1 MFDAPCKQ
9 LLNLPNKFAGRNDPQ
24 LLHPEKARARAAR
37 ANVVRFMNL
46 FSFTKSHQVRSK
58 RCFDVQLYAN
68 TPSVQIKLQ
77 IFSTIRKL
85 FLTPRRKAG
94 VRVCRAKGLYRP
106 LNHSNYTVEINR
118 PTELPHPRPI
128 FCRLAQGNP
137 VQTRPLSTLRL
148 HSHTTTCY
156 MLTRLLI
163 ALCATLLLPAERIF
177 AQSDLP
183 VCEPTQQLGEVWEL
197 STRHY
202 PDRFRCL
209 PPGSPPIRPYKHST
223 SQGWE
228 LDSIE
233 NAFVDDGRL
242 TILYVHGNFMER
254 NNARDRVLIIN
265 RYLQAKA
272 KEPYRLM
279 MLSWPSEREP
289 HPLRDVY
296 ENAESAESQALVVA
310 QILERLGN
318 QSRVSILGF
327 SFGARAV
334 TGGLHFAAGGSV
346 PGFSSPLLYP
356 ASNQLSNY
364 RVALVAP
371 AVDRN
376 WIAQGGK
383 HALALDRVDGLIN
396 LYNSRDPIL
405 RRFRFIDRLSSP
417 VAAGFAGFLGAQGL
431 ETVGAPRATQP
442 LNTSK
447 RIEQYDCGGLIG
459 TTHSERSYYG
469 ECPYFGKVVDHL
481 LWNSAPIA
489 NDVNAISNHD

>member
-1 MFDAPCKQ
+1 VYTRQ
-9 LLNLPNKFAGRNDPQ
+9 LLTY
-24 LLHPEKARARAAR
+24 LLHCQRNTSYTLP
-37 ANVVRFMNL
+37 
-46 FSFTKSHQVRSK
+46 SF
-58 RCFDVQLYAN
+58 L
-68 TPSVQIKLQ
+68 
-77 IFSTIRKL
+77 
-85 FLTPRRKAG
+85 
-94 VRVCRAKGLYRP
+94 
-106 LNHSNYTVEINR
+106 
-118 PTELPHPRPI
+118 
-128 FCRLAQGNP
+128 LAIG
-137 VQTRPLSTLRL
+137 
-148 HSHTTTCY
+148 
-156 MLTRLLI
+156 I
-163 ALCATLLLPAERIF
+163 ALLLPVERTF
-177 AQSDLP
+177 SQSDSL
-183 VCEPTQQLGEVWEL
+183 VCPPTQQLGEVWEL

-209 PPGSPPIRPYKHST
+209 PPGSIPIRPFKHSPG
-223 SQGWE
+223 QGWE
-228 LDSIE
+228 LDSLE
-233 NAFVDDGRL
+233 NALVDDGRL

-334 TGGLHFAAGGSV
+334 TGGLHFASGGSV
-346 PGFSSPLLYP
+346 PGFSSPLQYP

-376 WIAQGGK
+376 WIAPGGR
-383 HALALDRVDGLIN
+383 HSFALDRVDGLIN

-405 RRFRFIDRLSSP
+405 RRFRFLDRLSSP
-417 VAAGFAGFLGAQGL
+417 VAAGFAGFLGAQNL

-481 LWNSAPIA
+481 LWNSTPIA

>member
-1 MFDAPCKQ
+1 
-9 LLNLPNKFAGRNDPQ
+9 
-24 LLHPEKARARAAR
+24 
-37 ANVVRFMNL
+37 
-46 FSFTKSHQVRSK
+46 
-58 RCFDVQLYAN
+58 
-68 TPSVQIKLQ
+68 
-77 IFSTIRKL
+77 
-85 FLTPRRKAG
+85 
-94 VRVCRAKGLYRP
+94 
-106 LNHSNYTVEINR
+106 
-118 PTELPHPRPI
+118 
-128 FCRLAQGNP
+128 
-137 VQTRPLSTLRL
+137 
-148 HSHTTTCY
+148 
-156 MLTRLLI
+156 MLTRRLYTLPLHSFNTTRYVLTSLLL
-163 ALCATLLLPAERIF
+163 ALCAAVLLPMERTF
-177 AQSDLP
+177 AQSNST
-183 VCEPTQQLGEVWEL
+183 VCEPVRGLGEVWEL

-202 PDRFRCL
+202 PDRFRSL
-209 PPGSPPIRPYKHST
+209 PPGSLPIRPYKHSPGT
-223 SQGWE
+223 GWE
-228 LDSIE
+228 LDSLE
-233 NAFVDDGRL
+233 NALVDDGRL

-254 NNARDRVLIIN
+254 NNARDRVLIVN

-296 ENAESAESQALVVA
+296 ENAQSAESQALVVA

-334 TGGLHFAAGGSV
+334 TGGLHFASGGSV

-356 ASNQLSNY
+356 ASNQLSSY
-364 RVALVAP
+364 RVAFVAP

-405 RRFRFIDRLSSP
+405 RRFRFIDRFSSP
-417 VAAGFAGFLGAQGL
+417 VAAGFAGFLGGPGL
-431 ETVGAPRATQP
+431 ETIGAPRATQP
-442 LNTSK
+442 LNASK

-481 LWNSAPIA
+481 LWNDSPIA
-489 NDVNAISNHD
+489 NSPIANTSITNVVIETDANTISNHD